1 MRRSEDWT
9 EAEKGRPFGIGGK
22 EFERGGEEAVGAGWQ
37 ARVSAEGEMWL
48 GELAEGRGV
57 DGVVDGVVDGEQE
70 LVMLDQSAG
79 EDLPGEI

>member
-1 MRRSEDWT
+1 MRRREDWT

-57 DGVVDGVVDGEQE
+57 DGVVDGEQE

>member
-1 MRRSEDWT
+1 MRRREDWT

-57 DGVVDGVVDGEQE
+57 DGVVDGEQE

-79 EDLPGEI
+79 GDLPGEI